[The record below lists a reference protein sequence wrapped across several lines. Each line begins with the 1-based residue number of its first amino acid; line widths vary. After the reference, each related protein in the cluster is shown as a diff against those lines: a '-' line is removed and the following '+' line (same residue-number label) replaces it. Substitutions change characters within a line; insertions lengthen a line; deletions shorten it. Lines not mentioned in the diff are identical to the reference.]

1 MGFIAAAALAA
12 TIGGVSSVMA
22 ADSQRRQANRN
33 RAAQEKQNLIN
44 YGMAVQQRGGDASA
58 IFQMAGMPE
67 LAQKP
72 SALLPMYAPSGTEAR
87 LLEDALATS
96 KAIGAVP
103 PETSLAEF
111 TAIVNQMQPG
121 LVAGDRLINDIFTG
135 GVRSER
141 EASLA
146 PVLAART
153 RGAEAER
160 SAVDLAVQN
169 AMNRAGA
176 EEARKGFVGAGS
188 FGRNRM
194 LEAAIPGY
202 QQAAR
207 TVAAADVQNQME
219 KRALAENDLQLRLA
233 SINAP
238 IQRAAQR
245 MSLAT
250 APERAVVERQ
260 ITAQEPLKFFR
271 LNPTPLP
278 EMRAAITQPYADAGA
293 SALGS
298 LAQGIGGV
306 AGAYSMNQAANRM
319 GIQNRMMASN
329 QMPDNWG
336 TLTTGQQNDYLK
348 AWNRAQG
355 IDGSPYE

>member
-1 MGFIAAAALAA
+1 MGLIAAAAGAV
-12 TIGGVSSVMA
+12 IVGGVSAYMSA
-22 ADSQRRQANRN
+22 EAQRKQANRN
-33 RAAQEKQNLIN
+33 RDAQEKQNLIN
-44 YGMAVQQRGGDASA
+44 YAMAVQQRGGDASA
-58 IFQMAGMPE
+58 IFEMAGVPE

-87 LLEDALATS
+87 LLQGALDTS

-111 TAIVNQMQPG
+111 TSIVNQMQPG

-141 EASLA
+141 EAALA
-146 PVLAART
+146 PLLAART

-160 SAVDLAVQN
+160 SAVDLALQD
-169 AMNRAGA
+169 AANRVTA
-176 EEARKGFVGAGS
+176 EEAKKGYVGAGS
-188 FGRNRM
+188 FGRSRM

-207 TVAAADVQNQME
+207 TAATADVQNQAD

-245 MSLAT
+245 ISLAT
-250 APERAVVERQ
+250 APERAMVERQ

-278 EMRAAITQPYADAGA
+278 EMRPAITQPYADAGA
-293 SALGS
+293 AVLGS
-298 LAQGIGGV
+298 VAQGIGGV
-306 AGAYSMNQAANRM
+306 ASAYSMNQATNNLNT
-319 GIQNRMMASN
+319 QNRMVASN

-336 TLTTGQQNDYLK
+336 TLSNSQQSDYMK

-355 IDGSPYE
+355 INGSMYE